1 LSIDGEKNNKTPAP
15 EVTRAKEEDEMTSK
29 ERKEKIKPNA
39 VFMVGGKLYRI
50 IKVEGGNA
58 IVQGKDNGNRMNYGV
73 DALSRLN
80 ITFCNL

>member
-1 LSIDGEKNNKTPAP
+1 MN
-15 EVTRAKEEDEMTSK
+15 SK
-29 ERKEKIKPNA
+29 ERKEKIKANA

-58 IVQGKDNGNRMNYGV
+58 VVQDAKTGNSMNYGV
-73 DALSRLN
+73 NALSRLN